1 VSSIIGTL
9 ARLGLASVC
18 SLCARVAWA
27 IENSGL
33 NASPEGLA
41 LTPLFQ
47 QPGIL
52 PAPSSPCHALV
63 SPPPRCNGLESP
75 FPMPRPRP
83 ARREPAAAAVAR
95 RSKRRFAAWLV
106 DSILAR
112 FELVSTRFLCLRCH
126 ACTCSYDVPRRE
138 FAFLVQTA
146 GANHRWTSQLG

>member
-33 NASPEGLA
+33 SASPEGLA
-41 LTPLFQ
+41 CTPLFQ

-63 SPPPRCNGLESP
+63 SPPPRCSGLESP
-75 FPMPRPRP
+75 FSMPCPRSLHDARPRRLP
-83 ARREPAAAAVAR
+83 WRIDRKGGGNVPMTRRLLDLNR
-95 RSKRRFAAWLV
+95 N
-106 DSILAR
+106 
-112 FELVSTRFLCLRCH
+112 CLRCH
-126 ACTCSYDVPRRE
+126 AWIVPKCVISYDAPRRDRT
-138 FAFLVQTA
+138 LVRA
-146 GANHRWTSQLG
+146 SVRRR

>member
-1 VSSIIGTL
+1 MTALHRIEPGID
-9 ARLGLASVC
+9 ARDPRRAEAPLGLVNVG

-33 NASPEGLA
+33 NASPGGLA

-75 FPMPRPRP
+75 SFPMPRPRP
-83 ARREPAAAAVAR
+83 ARRDADRGGCRGTSIEKEVCEQAR
-95 RSKRRFAAWLV
+95 RLDSTLDLNWCRFVLFRLV
-106 DSILAR
+106 
-112 FELVSTRFLCLRCH
+112 
-126 ACTCSYDVPRRE
+126 
-138 FAFLVQTA
+138 
-146 GANHRWTSQLG
+146 